1 MSSLVQWSMVKF
13 MYKVL
18 LVSCSSRSLEGR
30 RRKLEIDQRGGGGGG
45 KGRERERDKIH
56 VGR

>member
-1 MSSLVQWSMVKF
+1 MVKF